1 MNASARADLMLR
13 LVSDLGAIFH
23 VHNAYAPGHPLTKA
37 AVDRV
42 LAAFGAWCAHTTLP
56 EASLLLVE
64 GHLLVDRQPVPDD
77 AKWAIGLSRAFERY
91 GFGGMTLLVGLDG
104 PELLGFLDA
113 CNTPAGAVSTAHI
126 LVGRA
131 GFAGAETAEGGG
143 LGTASGGTGPGLL
156 HEGTEGARAEFLSAG
171 RGGVARVDRLR
182 TLVARLARGAGPT
195 AVDPAEIAAARIGDR
210 DFLHGLGVAIATAR
224 LGRALRLD
232 GRALEELTLAGF
244 LHDVG
249 HLEAAAGESPV
260 LTRELHA
267 ARGAARLASLEG
279 VPDVAVLVA
288 FEHHLR
294 VDGVPAEGGGAGAA
308 RLPGAAARVVAVADT
323 WETFRS
329 QLEGGRAA
337 ALAALHVRAGTFLD
351 PSLVEVFARLRI
363 ARTAEPGPPP
373 A

>member
-1 MNASARADLMLR
+1 MLR

-23 VHNAYAPGHPLTKA
+23 VHAAYAPGHPLTRT

-42 LAAFGAWCAHTTLP
+42 LAAFGEWCAHTRLP

-77 AKWAIGLSRAFERY
+77 AKWATGLCRAFDRH
-91 GFGGMTLLVGLDG
+91 GIGGMTLLAGLDG

-113 CNTPAGAVSTAHI
+113 CNSPAGAVSTAHI

-131 GFAGAETAEGGG
+131 GFAGAGTAEGGA
-143 LGTASGGTGPGLL
+143 LGTSSGGTGPGPVP
-156 HEGTEGARAEFLSAG
+156 EGTEGARAEFLGAG
-171 RGGVARVDRLR
+171 RVGVARIDRLR

-195 AVDPAEIAAARIGDR
+195 AVDPADLAAARVSDR
-210 DFLHGLGVAIATAR
+210 HFLHGLGVAIATAR
-224 LGRALRLD
+224 LGRALRLE

-249 HLEAAAGESPV
+249 HLEAVAGESPA
-260 LTRELHA
+260 LTRELHT
-267 ARGAARLASLEG
+267 ARGAARLASIEG

-294 VDGVPAEGGGAGAA
+294 IDGVPDEGGSAGAV

-323 WETFRS
+323 WETFRA
-329 QLEGGRAA
+329 QPEGGKAA
-337 ALAALHVRAGTFLD
+337 ALVALHVRAGTFLD

-363 ARTAEPGPPP
+363 ARPVEAGKPP